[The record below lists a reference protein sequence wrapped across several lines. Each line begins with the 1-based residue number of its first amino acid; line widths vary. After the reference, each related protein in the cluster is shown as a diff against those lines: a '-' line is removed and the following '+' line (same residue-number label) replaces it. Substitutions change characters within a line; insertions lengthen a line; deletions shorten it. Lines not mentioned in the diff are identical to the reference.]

1 MHSFLLNSKF
11 ELISS
16 FKILKTEGLSA
27 GINLSIFLI
36 IFINY
41 SSIKINYIEKRF
53 TFPLISLIY
62 LKLI

>member
-36 IFINY
+36 ILMNY
-41 SSIKINYIEKRF
+41 LSIKINYIEKRL
-53 TFPLISLIY
+53 TFPLISLIH